1 MKITTKG
8 RYALRVMIDLA
19 QHEGEGFISLK
30 AIADR
35 QGISMKYLES
45 IVSLL
50 NKSGLLLSQ
59 RGKDGGYQL
68 KNPVEEYTIGQI
80 LKLSEGSLTPVACL
94 DYGTHNCEKSAD
106 CITLPMW
113 QKLDA
118 VIEDYLDSVTL
129 RNLIE
134 RNV

>member
-19 QHEGEGFISLK
+19 QHEGEGYISLK
-30 AIADR
+30 EIANR
-35 QGISMKYLES
+35 QEISMKYLES
-45 IVSLL
+45 IVALL
-50 NKSGLLLSQ
+50 NKAGVVSSQ

-68 KNPVEEYTIGQI
+68 NQPASEYTVGQI

-94 DYGTHNCEKSAD
+94 DYGTDNCEKSTD

-113 QKLDA
+113 KKLDA
-118 VIEDYLDSVTL
+118 VVEDYLNSVTL
-129 RNLIE
+129 ENLIKRE
-134 RNV
+134 V

>member
-19 QHEGEGFISLK
+19 QHEGEGYISLK
-30 AIADR
+30 EIAQR

-50 NKSGLLLSQ
+50 NKAGELSSQ
-59 RGKDGGYQL
+59 RGKDGGYKL
-68 KNPVEEYTIGQI
+68 IRPSSEYTVAQI

-94 DYGTHNCEKSAD
+94 DYGTDNCEKSAD

-113 QKLDA
+113 RKLDG
-118 VIEDYLDSVTL
+118 VIEEYLDSVTL
-129 RNLIE
+129 ENLIKRE
-134 RNV
+134 V

>member
-19 QHEGEGFISLK
+19 QHEGEGYISLK
-30 AIADR
+30 EIAQR

-50 NKSGLLLSQ
+50 NKAGELSSQ
-59 RGKDGGYQL
+59 RGKDGGYKL
-68 KNPVEEYTIGQI
+68 IRPASEYTVAQI

-94 DYGTHNCEKSAD
+94 DYGTDNCEKSAD

-113 QKLDA
+113 RKLDG
-118 VIEDYLDSVTL
+118 VIEEYLDSVTL
-129 RNLIE
+129 ENLIKRE
-134 RNV
+134 V

>member
-19 QHEGEGFISLK
+19 QHEGEGYISLK
-30 AIADR
+30 EIAKR

-50 NKSGLLLSQ
+50 NKAGELSSQ
-59 RGKDGGYQL
+59 RGKDGGYKL
-68 KNPVEEYTIGQI
+68 IRPASEYTIAQI

-94 DYGTHNCEKSAD
+94 DYGTDNCEKSAD

-113 QKLDA
+113 RKLDG
-118 VIEDYLDSVTL
+118 VIEEYLDSVTL
-129 RNLIE
+129 ENLIKRE
-134 RNV
+134 V

>member
-19 QHEGEGFISLK
+19 QHEGEGYISLK
-30 AIADR
+30 EIAQR

-50 NKSGLLLSQ
+50 NKAGELSSQ
-59 RGKDGGYQL
+59 RGKDGGYKL
-68 KNPVEEYTIGQI
+68 IRPASEYTIAQI

-94 DYGTHNCEKSAD
+94 DYGTDNCEKSAD

-113 QKLDA
+113 RKLDG
-118 VIEDYLDSVTL
+118 VIEEYLDSVTL
-129 RNLIE
+129 ENLIKRE
-134 RNV
+134 V

>member
-19 QHEGEGFISLK
+19 QHEGEGYISLK
-30 AIADR
+30 EIAQR

-50 NKSGLLLSQ
+50 NKAGELSSQ
-59 RGKDGGYQL
+59 RGKDGGYKL
-68 KNPVEEYTIGQI
+68 IRPASEYTIAQI

-94 DYGTHNCEKSAD
+94 DYGTDNCEKSAD

-113 QKLDA
+113 RKLDG
-118 VIEDYLDSVTL
+118 VIEAYLDSVTL
-129 RNLIE
+129 ENLIKRE
-134 RNV
+134 V

>member
-19 QHEGEGFISLK
+19 QHEGEGYISLK
-30 AIADR
+30 EIAQR

-50 NKSGLLLSQ
+50 NKAGELSSQ
-59 RGKDGGYQL
+59 RGKDGGYKL
-68 KNPVEEYTIGQI
+68 IRPASEYTIAQI

-94 DYGTHNCEKSAD
+94 DYCTDNCEKSAD

-113 QKLDA
+113 RKLDG
-118 VIEDYLDSVTL
+118 VIEAYLDSVTL
-129 RNLIE
+129 ENLIKRE
-134 RNV
+134 V